1 MLVLS
6 LAVGIAICYLIP
18 VAGLVLLWRKVK
30 GAGKAFLIGALAFT
44 VSQPLIRIPILQ
56 LVLPGFGWYAV
67 LQLLPWEYGLFLGFT
82 AGLFEES
89 ARWAA
94 MSFLLKRQQDMEH
107 GLAFGLGHGGVE
119 AMLLIG
125 PNMIAGLMMVLAG
138 QGALFPAD
146 AGSVLTAGAERIFAM
161 MFHVGA
167 SLLLMY
173 GVKAGKALRYWAAA
187 VALHTVL
194 DAAVVILP
202 SVFGV
207 GVLGIE
213 VYAAALGGMT
223 LLFGIYVW
231 RGKRCLV
238 L

>member
-1 MLVLS
+1 MLVFS
-6 LAVGIAICYLIP
+6 LAVGIVICYLIP

-94 MSFLLKRQQDMEH
+94 MSFLLKRQRDMEH

-173 GVKAGKALRYWAAA
+173 GVKA